1 MCFLT
6 RGVHLVEAR
15 SAGTYDSRVG
25 FMGDDSSENG
35 ANRSRLARTAIAVAS
50 AVTLVVTGV
59 SAAGWAAAT
68 RLTGNIHTIDAF
80 ASLGTN
86 RPSAASPSTQTQ
98 YAPVNLLIMGTDTRT
113 GQGSGY
119 GNADTTSS
127 GNGQSDTTILVH
139 ISADR
144 SHALGV
150 SIPRDSWV
158 TRPTCGA
165 GPAGTTE
172 GKFNAAFAIGGPACT
187 IHAVESLTGVRIDHF
202 VVVNFKG
209 FKAVV
214 EALGGVPVCL
224 KEPVND
230 PKSHLNLPA
239 GESLLNPTQA
249 LAFARARKTLGDGSD
264 ISRINRQQVFMS
276 SLIRTATS
284 KNVVTDLPKLYS
296 VLNAVSSSLTLD
308 TGLGTV
314 DELQTFASS
323 LQGLTP
329 AKIAFMTVPW
339 VPRGDNENVLW
350 DKAKADPIWQSMRQD
365 TTYPPQAAHSSSSP
379 SSGASAASNPLT
391 TPPSRIH
398 VRVLNGSGVTGQ
410 ARKAADALTAMGF
423 IVTDVGTA
431 RRSDFTHTIVL
442 YDPNFDQ
449 SARTLEAATNA
460 TISRPTG
467 TGHVLTLVIGADWTT
482 TTPVTISTSNPS
494 SSSSSSTT
502 DLGPAPKPADQNT
515 CVG

>member
-1 MCFLT
+1 
-6 RGVHLVEAR
+6 
-15 SAGTYDSRVG
+15 
-25 FMGDDSSENG
+25 
-35 ANRSRLARTAIAVAS
+35 
-50 AVTLVVTGV
+50 
-59 SAAGWAAAT
+59 
-68 RLTGNIHTIDAF
+68 
-80 ASLGTN
+80 
-86 RPSAASPSTQTQ
+86 
-98 YAPVNLLIMGTDTRT
+98 MGTDTRT
-113 GQGSGY
+113 GQGGGY

-158 TRPTCGA
+158 TRPTCGS

-172 GKFNAAFAIGGPACT
+172 GKFNAAFAVGGPSCT

-230 PKSHLNLPA
+230 PKSHLHLPA
-239 GESLLNPTQA
+239 GQSLLNPDQA

-284 KNVVTDLPKLYS
+284 KNVITDLPKLYA
-296 VLNAVSSSLTLD
+296 VLNAVSSSLTMD
-308 TGLGTV
+308 TGLGNV
-314 DELQTFASS
+314 DELQSFASS

-329 AKIAFMTVPW
+329 SKIAFMTVPW

-350 DKAKADPIWQSMRQD
+350 DKQKADPIWQSMRQD
-365 TTYPPQAAHSSSSP
+365 TPYPPQAAKPTASPTPGASSSANS
-379 SSGASAASNPLT
+379 LT

-398 VRVLNGSGVTGQ
+398 VRVLNGSGIAGQ
-410 ARKAADALTAMGF
+410 ARKAADELTAMGF

-431 RRSDFTHTIVL
+431 KRSDYAQTTVL

-449 SARTLEAATNA
+449 SARTLAAAANA
-460 TISRPTG
+460 GVSRATG
-467 TGHVLTLVIGADWTT
+467 TGHVLTLVIGTDWTT
-482 TTPVTISTSNPS
+482 TTPVTISSANPS
-494 SSSSSSTT
+494 PSQSTA

>member
-1 MCFLT
+1 MGFLNSD
-6 RGVHLVEAR
+6 AADA
-15 SAGTYDSRVG
+15 SGTTGPRW
-25 FMGDDSSENG
+25 
-35 ANRSRLARTAIAVAS
+35 ARTAVAVAS
-50 AVTLVVTGV
+50 AVTLIVTGV

-80 ASLGTN
+80 ASLGSD
-86 RPSAASPSTQTQ
+86 RPSKASASAATQ
-98 YAPVNLLIMGTDTRT
+98 YEPVNLLIMGTDTRT
-113 GQGSGY
+113 GQGAGY
-119 GNADTTSS
+119 GNANTTSS

-165 GPAGTTE
+165 GPSGTTE
-172 GKFNAAFAIGGPACT
+172 GKFNEAFAVGGPACT

-214 EALGGVPVCL
+214 DALGGVPVCL
-224 KEPVND
+224 KSPVND

-239 GESLLNPTQA
+239 GVSLLNSDQA

-264 ISRINRQQVFMS
+264 ISRINRQQVFLS

-308 TGLGTV
+308 TGLGNV

-329 AKIAFMTVPW
+329 SKVAFMTVPW
-339 VPRGDNENVLW
+339 VPKGDNENVLW
-350 DKAKADPIWQSMRQD
+350 DAAKADPIWQAMKQD
-365 TTYPPQAAHSSSSP
+365 TAYPPKAVTPSSNPSANPSMSSSP
-379 SSGASAASNPLT
+379 SADPLT

-398 VRVLNGSGVTGQ
+398 VRVLNGSGVSGQ
-410 ARKAADALTAMGF
+410 ARKAADQLTAMGF
-423 IVTDVGTA
+423 IVTSVGTA
-431 RRSDFTHTIVL
+431 QRSDFAHTTVL
-442 YDPNFDQ
+442 YDPAYDQ
-449 SARTLEAATNA
+449 SARTLEAAANA
-460 TISRPTG
+460 STSRATG
-467 TGHVLTLVIGADWTT
+467 NGRTLTLVIGADWTT
-482 TTPVTISTSNPS
+482 TTPVTIGSANGQPAPSAS
-494 SSSSSSTT
+494 SST
-502 DLGPAPKPADQNT
+502 DLGPAPKPADQTT